1 MNVFSLIIVVML
13 GLCIVSTV
21 FMLVV
26 LIDMKIDS
34 RTLWEMRNLMEQQ
47 DDEIK
52 DDVLSRFAFYQYDDD
67 TIYLSSLFVRESDR
81 RNGYGSKVLKAA
93 EEVAKTFGISKIR
106 LKVERHTWMEEWY
119 KKNGYEY
126 LSSDGKYDWL
136 EKQGEQKTAD
146 YSKPII

>member
-1 MNVFSLIIVVML
+1 MIAKRRCEMNVFSLIIVVML

-52 DDVLSRFAFYQYDDD
+52 DC
-67 TIYLSSLFVRESDR
+67 
-81 RNGYGSKVLKAA
+81 
-93 EEVAKTFGISKIR
+93 
-106 LKVERHTWMEEWY
+106 
-119 KKNGYEY
+119 
-126 LSSDGKYDWL
+126 
-136 EKQGEQKTAD
+136 
-146 YSKPII
+146 